1 MKFTYSWLLDH
12 LDTNFSANEIGD
24 VLTSIGLELETLTD
38 FSETHSKFV
47 VATIDE
53 FKKHPNADRLNLCIV
68 NDGEKTYQ
76 VVCGASNVKKGLKG
90 IFARDGLFIPGTNIT
105 LKKGKIRGEVSEGM
119 LLSERELGL
128 SDDHE
133 GIIEL
138 KTNFPNGTDAVTA
151 LDLNDPIF
159 EIGLTPNRGD
169 CLGIRGIARD
179 LAAKGVGK
187 LKPLNFEKI
196 KKLEYESPINW
207 NIEKDGNSCEY
218 IVSRYFKGVKNTTS
232 PDWLQKKLT
241 SIGLRPINAL
251 VDITNYITMDIGRPL
266 HVFDADKI
274 GSKLS
279 MRISKENEI
288 ISALDNKEYNLG
300 KSTTVIADSTNPL
313 AIAGIIGGSHSGCTI
328 DTKNVFL
335 EVAVFDPSK
344 VAKVGRR
351 LGIHSDARQRF
362 ERGLDK
368 KMVAEGLEYASSLI
382 QNICGGSVSKNTVAG
397 ELMHRQVSIKY
408 EFNLINKKIGFDIS
422 SKEQISILENL
433 QFQISQL
440 NKNDCMLEVPSWR
453 NDINN
458 PIDIVEEVIR
468 IYGYGHIPSNV
479 PLPSKE
485 EIVNIEKSTVN
496 KKHEIIRKIKKI
508 MVSQNFNEIIT
519 FSFHSKLAHQLGQ
532 GDPSIKVTN
541 SISDEYS
548 YMRNTMLFNHLE
560 AIESNRK
567 KGVALLNTF
576 EVGPIYH
583 SSSSQENTLFAL
595 TLNNLNQ
602 NNVFKIDQVNFYS
615 LSSIVS
621 SIMSNLNFDIK
632 QFNINRC
639 NSPLFHPGQSAELY
653 MGKNIITRY
662 GKIHPSVLSH
672 YTKLT
677 DIFGIELYYENLP
690 IDSILNKKI
699 SKLSE
704 SSYQYSEKDFSFI
717 FDRNQNLFEV
727 YRVLLSIDKN
737 LIKNIEFFDQYSS
750 EEIGKDKKSVAFKVT
765 LQSNEKTLDEKDLDS
780 IHNSI
785 IEKVS
790 SKFNAKLRS

>member
-1 MKFTYSWLLDH
+1 MKFTYTWLLDH
-12 LDTNFSANEIGD
+12 LDTKLSATEIGEI
-24 VLTSIGLELETLTD
+24 LTSVGLELETLTD
-38 FSETHSKFV
+38 YNETHSQFI

-68 NDGEKTYQ
+68 NDGKKTYQ

-151 LDLNDPIF
+151 LNLNDPIF
-159 EIGLTPNRGD
+159 EISVTPNRGD

-179 LAAKGVGK
+179 LVAKGIGK

-196 KKLEYESPINW
+196 KKIEFESPINW
-207 NIEKDGNSCEY
+207 IIEKDDNSCEY
-218 IVSRYFKGVKNTTS
+218 VVSRYFKDVKNTTS

-251 VDITNYITMDIGRPL
+251 VDITNFITMDIGRPL
-266 HVFDADKI
+266 QVFDADKI
-274 GSKLS
+274 GNKLS
-279 MRISKENEI
+279 MRFSKESETI
-288 ISALDNKEYNLG
+288 FALDNKDYKLS
-300 KSTTVIADSTNPL
+300 KTTTVIADDKGPL
-313 AIAGIIGGSHSGCTI
+313 AIAGIIGGSDSGCTI

-368 KMVAEGLEYASSLI
+368 KMVEEGLEYASFLI
-382 QNICGGSVSKNTVAG
+382 QNICGGFISKNTDAG
-397 ELMHRQVSIKY
+397 KLIDRKISIKY
-408 EFNLINKKIGFDIS
+408 EFKLFNKKIGFDLP
-422 SKEQISILENL
+422 SKEQLTILKNL
-433 QFQISQL
+433 QFQITQL
-440 NKNDCMLEVPSWR
+440 NENDCTLEVPSWR

-468 IYGYGHIPSNV
+468 IYGYDHIPSNV
-479 PLPSKE
+479 PLPSNE
-485 EIVNIEKSTVN
+485 EIKKIEESIVN
-496 KKHEIIRKIKKI
+496 KKYQITKKIKKLMI
-508 MVSQNFNEIIT
+508 SQNFSEIIT
-519 FSFHSKLAHQLGQ
+519 FSFHSNLAHQLGQ
-532 GDPSIKVTN
+532 GDPSLKVTN

-560 AIESNRK
+560 VIENNRK
-567 KGVALLNTF
+567 KGIDILNTF
-576 EVGPIYH
+576 ELGPVYNN
-583 SSSSQENTLFAL
+583 SRSQENSLLAIKV
-595 TLNNLNQ
+595 NNFNQ
-602 NNVFKIDQVNFYS
+602 NNVFKIVNDDFYS
-615 LSSIVS
+615 LTSTLSFILTS
-621 SIMSNLNFDIK
+621 LNFDIL

-639 NSPLFHPGQSAELY
+639 NSPLYHPGQSAELF
-653 MGKNIITRY
+653 MGKKIIARY
-662 GKIHPSVLSH
+662 GKIHPSILKE
-672 YTKLT
+672 YTKLN
-677 DIFGIELYYENLP
+677 DIFCIELFYENLP
-690 IDSILNKKI
+690 IDSMINKKT
-699 SKLSE
+699 SKISE
-704 SSYQYSEKDFSFI
+704 SNFQYSEKDFSFI
-717 FDRNQNLFEV
+717 FEKNQNLFEV
-727 YRVLLSIDKN
+727 HRVLLSIDKN
-737 LIKNIEFFDQYSS
+737 IIKNIKFFDHYSS
-750 EEIGKDKKSVAFKVT
+750 KEIGEDMKSVTFKVT
-765 LQSNEKTLDEKDLDS
+765 LQSMEKTLDEKDLDS
-780 IHNSI
+780 IHNNI
-785 IEKVS
+785 VEKVT

>member
-1 MKFTYSWLLDH
+1 MKFTHSWLLDH
-12 LDTNFSANEIGD
+12 LDTKLSATEIGEI
-24 VLTSIGLELETLTD
+24 LTSIGLELETLTD
-38 FSETHSKFV
+38 YNQTHSQFV

-68 NDGEKTYQ
+68 NDGKKTYQ

-105 LKKGKIRGEVSEGM
+105 LKKGKIRGEGSEGM

-151 LDLNDPIF
+151 LNLNDPIF

-179 LAAKGVGK
+179 LAAKGVGR

-196 KKLEYESPINW
+196 KKLEFESPINW

-218 IVSRYFKGVKNTTS
+218 VVSRYFKGVKNTTS

-279 MRISKENEI
+279 MRISKENET
-288 ISALDNKEYNLG
+288 ISALDNKDYNLD
-300 KSTTVIADSTNPL
+300 KSITVIADSTNPL
-313 AIAGIIGGSHSGCTI
+313 AIAGIIGGSDSGCTI

-422 SKEQISILENL
+422 SKEQITILENL

-576 EVGPIYH
+576 EMGPIYY
-583 SSSSQENTLFAL
+583 SSNSQENTLFAL

-639 NSPLFHPGQSAELY
+639 NSQLFHPGQSAELY
-653 MGKNIITRY
+653 MGKKIITRY

>member
-12 LDTNFSANEIGD
+12 LDTKFSASEIGEI
-24 VLTSIGLELETLTD
+24 LTSIGLELETLTD
-38 FSETHSKFV
+38 YNQTHSQFV

-68 NDGEKTYQ
+68 NDGKKTYQ

-90 IFARDGLFIPGTNIT
+90 IFAQDGLFIPGTNIT

-138 KTNFPNGTDAVTA
+138 KTDIPNGTDAVTA
-151 LDLNDPIF
+151 LNLNDPIF

-169 CLGIRGIARD
+169 CLGVRGIARD

-196 KKLEYESPINW
+196 KKTEFESPIKW
-207 NIEKDGNSCEY
+207 IIEKDNNSCEY
-218 IVSRYFKGVKNTTS
+218 VVSRYFKDIKNTTS
-232 PDWLQKKLT
+232 PEWLQKKLT

-251 VDITNYITMDIGRPL
+251 VDITNFITMDIGRPL

-274 GSKLS
+274 GNSLT
-279 MRISKENEI
+279 MRVSNESETI
-288 ISALDNKEYNLG
+288 LALDNKDYKLNKL
-300 KSTTVIADSTNPL
+300 TTVIADEKKPL
-313 AIAGIIGGSHSGCTI
+313 AIAGIIGGSDSGCTI

-344 VAKVGRR
+344 VAKAGRR
-351 LGIHSDARQRF
+351 LGVHSDARQRF

-368 KMVAEGLEYASSLI
+368 SMVEEGLEYASFLI
-382 QNICGGSVSKNTVAG
+382 QNICGGFISKNTDAG
-397 ELMHRQVSIKY
+397 ELIDRKVSIKY
-408 EFNLINKKIGFDIS
+408 EFKLLNKKIGFDIAI
-422 SKEQISILENL
+422 KEQIDILKNL
-433 QFQISQL
+433 QFQIFQL
-440 NKNDCMLEVPSWR
+440 NENDCTLEVPSWR

-468 IYGYGHIPSNV
+468 IYGYDHIPSNI
-479 PLPSKE
+479 PLTSIE
-485 EIVNIEKSTVN
+485 EKNNIEKSPVN
-496 KKHEIIRKIKKI
+496 KKHKIIKKIKKLMI
-508 MVSQNFNEIIT
+508 AQNFSEIIT
-519 FSFHSKLAHQLGQ
+519 FSFHSNLAHQLGQ
-532 GDPSIKVTN
+532 GHPSLKVTN

-560 AIESNRK
+560 VIENNRK
-567 KGVALLNTF
+567 KGINNLNTF
-576 EVGPIYH
+576 EIGPIYQ
-583 SSSSQENTLFAL
+583 SSSSQENTLLAL
-595 TLNNLNQ
+595 KVNIVDQ
-602 NNVFKIDQVNFYS
+602 NRVFKKDNVDFYS
-615 LSSIVS
+615 LSSILS
-621 SIMSNLNFDIK
+621 NILINLNFDIM
-632 QFNINRC
+632 QFNINRS
-639 NSPLFHPGQSAELY
+639 NSLLYHPGQSAELF
-653 MGKNIITRY
+653 MGKKIIARY
-662 GKIHPSVLSH
+662 GKIHPSVLNE
-672 YTKLT
+672 YTKLNN
-677 DIFGIELYYENLP
+677 IFGFELFYENLP

-699 SKLSE
+699 SKISE
-704 SSYQYSEKDFSFI
+704 SNFQYSEKDFSFI
-717 FDRNQNLFEV
+717 FERNQNLFEV

-750 EEIGKDKKSVAFKVT
+750 EEIGEDMKSVTFKVT
-765 LQSNEKTLDEKDLDS
+765 LQSIEKTLDEKDLNN
-780 IHNSI
+780 IHNTI
-785 IEKVS
+785 IEKVT